1 MLRIVT
7 GPFHPVLEAALVED
21 IRSCKSDDPF
31 APLAVIVPSASLVE
45 QLKQSLSRHEPR
57 SFLNIHFLTF
67 HQLALRLRDDPAAA
81 AGASQEPPL
90 QLVDDFFFEQLVR
103 QVVTRN
109 LPGLEPLARLPA
121 SLGTWKGLWATVRDL
136 KDAVV
141 LPAMALK
148 ALTEEVF
155 EEEDRDWLRS
165 LFTLHAAVMEAS
177 RSLRVGSPDD
187 LTASLGR
194 DFSGS
199 PFLKGLHRLFYYGFY
214 DLSQVQLSFFESAVR
229 AVPATLYFPLQDRPA
244 FFFARQFF
252 EQHLLP
258 LAETHEDR
266 SGEGART
273 ATEELVELSITN
285 VIGAEEELARAC
297 REILTLVEVHHYRFD
312 EIGVVARTLEP
323 YQARLQSVFD
333 RHLVPFTT
341 TAGKPLSREP
351 LIKTLLRLASLPL
364 NDFDRGAML
373 DVITS
378 PFYQAG
384 GEGSSGTNL
393 RPDLW
398 RSLVYTLGIT
408 KGEAEWKRLGEP
420 ASSSILHDAGT
431 EPDNDD
437 QPPAGTGEIAQL
449 TSLGGLVSR
458 LIQDCLALP
467 RQGSIGALTDAFQS
481 LMQSHIHVPDLLESS
496 SRESAE
502 QTDLAKVDAL
512 IRSSLARL
520 QQLDPLGGDL
530 SWEEWVEL
538 FRRVLDETSIP
549 INAAPHR
556 GVQVL
561 DAMTARGRT
570 VRALFILGMNEKL
583 FPRYVR
589 EDPFLRDRQRVVL
602 ESTLGYKID
611 AKLAGHEEELLLFE
625 LLIRSATNR
634 LYLSYQRAD
643 EAGRVMAPSSFIALA
658 GRDPRFIAQEEERV
672 PRRLTQRIGEQ
683 PSIQDLLP
691 AEELALGCLLQG
703 QDALP
708 VLDVM
713 GRDLPLVEQ
722 GLATVKII
730 ERESPELG
738 PFDGMVGGPA
748 PAPAPSSAGERSF
761 SPTSLERYAT
771 CPFQYFADKVLKL
784 EPVRRIQEDH
794 LPPLTLGTLVHESL
808 RASYERLLLLQWP
821 DMVLPHSTVQSTVH
835 ESVTETFAS
844 HAATH
849 GTGHALLWTLA
860 SEQVTELVTVAV
872 SSDQEEY
879 LATGFRPVSFEAAAQ
894 GVVSL
899 ESDRAPVSLKIH
911 GTLDRVDYRAEP
923 PALRIVDYK
932 FKQGSEISA
941 VDRNLALSAVRGLR
955 LQPPL
960 YASMRL
966 PSLPP
971 ATDVQLLFLAPE
983 WKPQISRS
991 TFDAGLWTGH
1001 TGDMIRQ
1008 TLGTLVQGIAKRE
1021 FFILPDGYCD
1031 YCEFSGA
1038 CRRHDAMAWWRS
1050 YRSPQAKVLRKLRKQ
1065 KINDE

>member
-7 GPFHPVLEAALVED
+7 GPFHPFLEHELAED
-21 IRSCKSDDPF
+21 IRRCKSRDLF
-31 APLAVIVPSASLVE
+31 APLAVIVPSAALVE
-45 QLKQSLSRHEPR
+45 QLKQSLCRHAPR

-67 HQLALRLRDDPAAA
+67 HQLALRLRDDCAAM
-81 AGASQEPPL
+81 AGTSQDPPL
-90 QLVDDFFFEQLVR
+90 ELVDDFFFEQLVR
-103 QVVTRN
+103 QVVARN
-109 LPGLEPLARLPA
+109 LPGLEPLGRLPA
-121 SLGTWKGLWATVRDL
+121 SPGTWKGLWATVRDL

-141 LPAMALK
+141 APKIALK

-187 LTASLGR
+187 LAASLRR
-194 DFSGS
+194 DLSVA

-214 DLSQVQLSFFESAVR
+214 DLSQVQLSFFESVVR

-252 EQHLLP
+252 ERHLLP

-266 SGEGART
+266 IREEART
-273 ATEELVELSITN
+273 ATAKLVELSVIN
-285 VIGAEEELARAC
+285 VIGAEEELARTC
-297 REILTLVEVHHYRFD
+297 REILTLVEVNHYRFD

-323 YQARLQSVFD
+323 YQARLQSAFD

-351 LIKTLLRLASLPL
+351 LVKTLLRLASLPL
-364 NDFDRGAML
+364 NDFDREALL
-373 DVITS
+373 DVVTS

-384 GEGSSGTNL
+384 GDGNASENF
-393 RPDLW
+393 RPDAW
-398 RSLVYTLGIT
+398 RSLVYALGIT
-408 KGEAEWKRLGEP
+408 KGEDEWKRLGEP
-420 ASSSILHDAGT
+420 VSSSILRDPEA
-431 EPDNDD
+431 EPDEDD
-437 QPPAGTGEIAQL
+437 QPAARTGEIAQL
-449 TSLGGLVSR
+449 AYLWKLVTR
-458 LIQDCLALP
+458 LIQDCRALP
-467 RQGSIGALTDAFQS
+467 AHGSVGTLTDAFQS
-481 LMQSHIHVPDLLESS
+481 LMQSHIHVPDLFESS
-496 SRESAE
+496 LSEPAE
-502 QTDLAKVDAL
+502 QTDLAKVSVL
-512 IRSSLARL
+512 ILSSLARL
-520 QQLDPLGGDL
+520 QQLDSLGEDL
-530 SWEEWVEL
+530 SWEKWVEL
-538 FRRVLDETSIP
+538 FQRILDEASVP
-549 INAAPHR
+549 VEEERHQ
-556 GVQVL
+556 GVAVL

-589 EDPFLRDRQRVVL
+589 EDPFLLDRQRVVL

-611 AKLAGHEEELLLFE
+611 EKLAGHEEELLLFE
-625 LLIRSATNR
+625 LLSRSATNR

-643 EAGRVMAPSSFIALA
+643 EAGRVMAPSSFIAMA
-658 GRDPRFIAQEEERV
+658 VRDPRFIAHEEERV
-672 PRRLTQRIGEQ
+672 PRRLTQRISEQ

-691 AEELALGCLLQG
+691 AAELALGCLMQG

-708 VLDVM
+708 VLDAM

-722 GLATVKII
+722 GLATLKII

-738 PFDGMVGGPA
+738 PFDGMVGA
-748 PAPAPSSAGERSF
+748 QASVVSSGKERSF

-771 CPFQYFADKVLKL
+771 CPFQYFADKVLRL
-784 EPVRRIQEDH
+784 EPVRRIQKDH
-794 LPPLTLGTLVHESL
+794 LPPLTLGILVHESL
-808 RASYERLLLLQWP
+808 RVSYEQLLALQWP
-821 DMVLPHSTVQSTVH
+821 DVVRPNSKVHVIVH
-835 ESVTETFAS
+835 ESVAATFAS
-844 HAATH
+844 YAAAQ

-860 SEQVTELVTVAV
+860 REQVTELVTAAV
-872 SSDQEEY
+872 SADQKEY
-879 LATGFRPVSFEAAAQ
+879 LATGFRPLAFEAAAQ

-899 ESDRAPVSLKIH
+899 ESDTAPVSLEIH

-932 FKQGSEISA
+932 FKQGSEISP
-941 VDRNLALSAVRGLR
+941 VDRNLALSAVRGIR

-960 YASMRL
+960 YASMNL

-971 ATDVQLLFLAPE
+971 ASDVQLLFLAPA
-983 WKPQISRS
+983 WKQQISRS

-1008 TLGTLVQGIAKRE
+1008 TLATLIQGIADRA

-1050 YRSPQAKVLRKLRKQ
+1050 YRSPQAKVLRKLRKL